1 MRCTVSGRRKK
12 GVTKRMTWQEHLK
25 RCAKTWQAK
34 KKRVAAKAKAKPAP
48 PPKVPRR
55 VRGKQQDVSRDID

>member
-1 MRCTVSGRRKK
+1 MKK
-12 GVTKRMTWQEHLK
+12 LGVTKRMTWQEHLK

-34 KKRVAAKAKAKPAP
+34 KKREAAKATAKPV

-55 VRGKQQDVSRDID
+55 VRGKQQGLPRDID